1 MSAAEKFLAAGFNLG
16 AEEYNGQRE
25 AGRLGFAPS
34 PGPKFGNPSISLP
47 LKGVPK
53 IKLASDET

>member
-1 MSAAEKFLAAGFNLG
+1 MSAAEKFVAAGFNLDP
-16 AEEYNGQRE
+16 EEYNDQRE

-34 PGPKFGNPSISLP
+34 PGPKFGNPSLSP
-47 LKGVPK
+47 PPKGVPK